1 MNRKFL
7 FYSIC
12 VLMIFSQSLFAQ
24 IDLEKKILRDIKNLG
39 SHIETNQRAFA
50 RNDLI
55 RIGSPAVP
63 FLIRAMESDKYMF
76 VRIESTFILGKIKD
90 KRAVPALVNQL
101 KSSKNANLQ
110 KACAIVLVDIGG
122 ERASQAVEESL
133 IYLPPTS
140 KIQVIDAL
148 IRQND
153 KRGLAVL
160 VAMLRDVD
168 QRIRKMAAQVLAK
181 TEEPIL
187 LEQLR
192 IREKEEE
199 DEDVKEYIKKL
210 LE

>member
-7 FYSIC
+7 FYFIC

-24 IDLEKKILRDIKNLG
+24 IDLEKKILRDIKNLR

-63 FLIRAMESDKYMF
+63 FLIKAMGSDKYMF
-76 VRIESTFILGKIKD
+76 VRIESALILGKIKD
-90 KRAVPALVNQL
+90 KQAVPALVDQL

-110 KACAIVLVDIGG
+110 KACAITLVDIGG

-148 IRQND
+148 IRRND

-168 QRIRKMAAQVLAK
+168 QQIRKMAAQVLAK

-187 LEQLR
+187 LEQLK

>member
-1 MNRKFL
+1 
-7 FYSIC
+7 
-12 VLMIFSQSLFAQ
+12 MIFSQSLFAQ
-24 IDLEKKILRDIKNLG
+24 IDLEKRILRDIKNLR

-55 RIGSPAVP
+55 RIGSLTVP

-90 KRAVPALVNQL
+90 KRAVPVLVNQL

-110 KACAIVLVDIGG
+110 KACAIALVDIGG